1 MFGYG
6 FNQQGPW
13 FLGDGNDQPFP
24 SGAQCLEYAKAQVFF
39 ADMSPDEKNNLK
51 VFVAQI
57 EEVSL
62 GEFAYELG
70 EGFLGDLKER
80 VISQIT
86 DDGAEEVVSAMET
99 VLNSGYGEVD
109 EEGVPESLPAEVML
123 DISGNL
129 RGMVDWWADKYGVPK
144 ASKTVKV
151 WAFKEDD
158 PWRS

>member
-13 FLGDGNDQPFP
+13 FLNDGNDTPFQ
-24 SGAQCLEYAKAQVFF
+24 SGDQCLEYAKAQVFF
-39 ADMSPDEKNNLK
+39 ADMSPDETKNLK

-57 EEVSL
+57 EEVAL
-62 GEFAYELG
+62 GEFAFELG
-70 EGFLGDLKER
+70 ESYLADLKER

-99 VLNSGYGEVD
+99 VLNSGYGELD
-109 EEGVPESLPAEVML
+109 EDGAPEILPAEVMQ

-129 RGMVDWWADKYGVPK
+129 RDMMNWWADKYGVPK

-151 WAFKEDD
+151 WSFKEDD
-158 PWRS
+158 PWRN